1 MQGLK
6 DLHTLCY
13 AWRADAEVA
22 WEGGGRFYPG
32 AAVSFLLATET
43 LSNIQQDLDKAYC
56 AACNICGTTSP
67 MYELHLKAA
76 VLCVCVCAFWCCS
89 TVS

>member
-32 AAVSFLLATET
+32 KLMTLLSS
-43 LSNIQQDLDKAYC
+43 L
-56 AACNICGTTSP
+56 TS
-67 MYELHLKAA
+67 
-76 VLCVCVCAFWCCS
+76 S
-89 TVS
+89 